1 MEFRLKI
8 IETFKIPFKYLLS
21 NKIMSLVALYFVISL
36 FLKMA
41 FEINIL
47 IPCLWKT
54 VFNIECPGCGLT
66 TALIKLLQCNIAGA
80 FDANPLIFIIL
91 PIGIIYIYKD
101 FKKFSSHLQTSKP
114 KSTHTV

>member
-1 MEFRLKI
+1 MQMEFRLKI

-36 FLKMA
+36 VLKMA

-66 TALIKLLQCNIAGA
+66 TAFINLLQCDIAGA
-80 FDANPLIFIIL
+80 FHANPLIFIIL

-101 FKKFSSHLQTSKP
+101 FKKFSSSLN
-114 KSTHTV
+114 KSSIVIR